1 MHMDYAIFLILSKNA
16 YTKFSEG
23 PLLRR
28 QLCHIGNPLLVR
40 LFGMEVSVQQIWCDL
55 ADFTLV
61 RTIFLH
67 SDTAN
72 QAKLLHEPLD
82 CLVVQGEIAV
92 VKFCCNAAVAVST
105 FVFVVDGYNFCLGSF
120 ILVSTVHPLQMIV
133 KGRTGQLSD

>member
-1 MHMDYAIFLILSKNA
+1 
-16 YTKFSEG
+16 
-23 PLLRR
+23 
-28 QLCHIGNPLLVR
+28 
-40 LFGMEVSVQQIWCDL
+40 MEIPVQQIWRNL

-61 RTIFLH
+61 RTILLH
-67 SDTAN
+67 PDTAN
-72 QAKLLHEPLD
+72 QAQLFHKPLD
-82 CLVVQGEIAV
+82 GLVVQGVIAV